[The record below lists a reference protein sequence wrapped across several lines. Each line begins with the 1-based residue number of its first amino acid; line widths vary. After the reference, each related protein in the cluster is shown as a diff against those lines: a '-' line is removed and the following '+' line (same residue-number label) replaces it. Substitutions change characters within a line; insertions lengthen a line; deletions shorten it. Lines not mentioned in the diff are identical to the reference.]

1 MRKLKLY
8 KLLLSLFKIYFS
20 RTYNKNIEYK
30 KLLYK
35 TYRDLGG
42 VYIKFLQ
49 ILSVSHSF
57 MNGWATPREYE
68 IFNKVDEEFID
79 LKRYLPQQEMYSSI
93 ETKPFA
99 TGSFAQVYHAKLKSG
114 QQVAIKIL
122 RPSVYNNLKKDLKVI
137 KRIVNLSRHFIPNIF
152 LDIKKTFEEFSKNC
166 ILETDYKNEIA
177 NAEYFYSYY
186 QDNKNIVIPKTY
198 KNLCTDYLIVQE
210 YINGIPLA
218 NLISDVNNQ
227 KSISERVKESIGS
240 DFWKQIIIVGG
251 EALKTAMT
259 AEFTYGDP
267 HPGNIIL
274 LPNDQVALIDFGLV
288 ARKPVS
294 QEAFYLWV
302 QSYSEVLSGNTNYTS
317 LLKTTCM
324 CFCPDLIN
332 AFNKYFGTSN
342 FINEISN
349 VLNDEALSLIMVN
362 DEANKTAND
371 GHIMT
376 LFWSTLESIKSLN
389 IKIDMNN
396 YQLLKAMQAF
406 ICTIT
411 TIDKNEE
418 KSNYSYILQSS
429 INYALDYCKQRGIK
443 HDFIIHTKY
452 NKEESYEILLDFI
465 TSIANYDEYLFER
478 INERIFI
485 WNKIKN

>member
-1 MRKLKLY
+1 MRKFKLY
-8 KLLLSLFKIYFS
+8 KLILGFSKIYFS
-20 RTYNKNIEYK
+20 RTFNKNIEYK

-35 TYRDLGG
+35 TFRDLGG
-42 VYIKFLQ
+42 VYVKFLQ
-49 ILSVSHSF
+49 MLSVSHSF
-57 MNGWATPREYE
+57 MNGWGTPREYE
-68 IFNKVDEEFID
+68 IFNKVEEEFID
-79 LKRYLPQQEMYSSI
+79 LKRYLPHQEMYSFI
-93 ETKPFA
+93 EPKPFA
-99 TGSFAQVYHAKLKSG
+99 AGSFAQVYHARLNSG
-114 QQVAIKIL
+114 QRVVIKIL

-137 KRIVNLSRHFIPNIF
+137 RRILNLAQHFIPNIF
-152 LDIKKTFEEFSKNC
+152 LDIKKAFEEFSKNC

-177 NAEYFYSYY
+177 NTEYFYSYY
-186 QDNKNIVIPKTY
+186 QDNENIVIPKIY
-198 KNLCTDYLIVQE
+198 KELCNDYLIVQE
-210 YINGIPLA
+210 YIDGIPLA
-218 NLISDVNNQ
+218 NLISDMNGQ
-227 KSISERVKESIGS
+227 KSISESVKELIGS

-251 EALKTAMT
+251 EALKTAIT

-274 LPNDQVALIDFGLV
+274 LPNDKVALIDFGLV
-288 ARKPVS
+288 AIKPVS

-302 QSYSEVLSGNTNYTS
+302 QSYSNVLSGNTNYTS
-317 LLKTTCM
+317 LLKSSCM

-349 VLNDEALSLIMVN
+349 ILNDEALSLIKNN
-362 DEANKTAND
+362 DEANKNAND

-376 LFWSTLESIKSLN
+376 LFWSTLSSIKSLN

-429 INYALDYCKQRGIK
+429 INYALDYCRQRGVK
-443 HDFIIHTKY
+443 HDFIIYTKY
-452 NKEESYEILLDFI
+452 NKEESYEMLLDFI
-465 TSIANYDEYLFER
+465 TSVANYDEYLFEK
-478 INERIFI
+478 INERMFT
-485 WNKIKN
+485 